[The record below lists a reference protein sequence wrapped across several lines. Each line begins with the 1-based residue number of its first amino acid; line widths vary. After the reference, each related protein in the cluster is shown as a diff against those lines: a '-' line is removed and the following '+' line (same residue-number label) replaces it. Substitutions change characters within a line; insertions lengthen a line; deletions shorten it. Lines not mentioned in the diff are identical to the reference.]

1 VNSAFTESVVEE
13 AALDWLRA
21 LGYTILHGPDLAPG
35 EPGAERETY
44 GDALLEGRLRAA
56 IARLNPKVPPAVL
69 DDSFARLTAIEL
81 PSLVER
87 NRSRHRMLIDGV
99 SAERLDEDG
108 RIVGEPVR
116 VIDFDDPDH
125 NDWVAL
131 NQFTV
136 IEAGRN
142 RRPDIVLFVNGL
154 PFAVIELKDA
164 TDEQATIWSAHN
176 QLQTY
181 KAEIPSLF
189 DFNEILV
196 ISDGVEA
203 RVGSLTA
210 NREWFLPWGTIEG
223 EDPASNLQPELET
236 VLTGL
241 FDRRRVLVYLRH
253 FITFEDDRGKLRKI
267 LAGYHQFHA
276 VNRAIAATLEAASR
290 TGDRRG
296 GVVWHTQG
304 SGKSLTMAFFAGRA
318 VLHPDL
324 ANPTIL
330 VLTDRNDLDEQ
341 LFGQFARCHELVRQT
356 PRQAES
362 AAELRTLLAV
372 PSGGV
377 IFTTVQKFL
386 PDVATRKMPMLT
398 DRRNVIVIADEAH
411 RSQYDFVDGFAR
423 HLRDAL
429 PGATFVGFT
438 GTPIEL
444 ADRST
449 KAIFGDYISVYD
461 IQRAVADKAI
471 VPIYYESRLAKLD
484 LDADEKPRLDAEF
497 QEVTEDEESAAKER
511 LKTKWA
517 ALEAVVGT
525 DKRLDLVAKDLVT
538 HFEDRR
544 AAIEGKGMVVCMSRR
559 IAVALYA
566 HIRALR
572 PEWHNDDDSLGAL
585 KVVMT
590 GSASDPLDWQM
601 HIRNKPRREKMA
613 DRFKNPADPLKLVI
627 VRDMWLTGFDAPSLH
642 TMYLDKPMRGHGLM
656 QAIARVNRVF
666 ADKPSGLVVDYL
678 GLANELR
685 EALADYTQSGGKGKT
700 VIDQAEAVA
709 VLQEKHDIVGAIFHG
724 FDSSAFHRPPATQR
738 ITVLKG
744 ALEHVLAQ
752 PDGKKR
758 LLTEVSALSRA
769 FALAVPHEE
778 ALRMRDDVAF
788 YQSVRAALAKA
799 TPTDGAKSRDEMEH
813 AIRQIVS
820 GAILSEGVIDI
831 FAAAG
836 LPKPDI
842 SILSDAFLG
851 DIRNLPQKNLAVE
864 LLERL
869 LRDDIRV
876 RMRKNLVQSRAFSDI
891 LERSLR
897 AYQNRAVE
905 AAQVIE
911 HLIDLAKQV
920 RAARSRGEV
929 LHLTED
935 ELAFYD
941 ALEVNDSAVAI
952 LGDEALRDIA
962 RELVKS
968 VRANTT
974 IDWTVKETVRAKLRV
989 TVRRIL
995 RRHGYP
1001 PDKQEQATQTVLK
1014 QAELLSSDWA
1024 LEPASTEPAM
1034 ES

>member
-1 VNSAFTESVVEE
+1 LSFSESTVED
-13 AALDWLRA
+13 AALDWLRD
-21 LGYTILHGPDLAPG
+21 LGYTILHGPELAPG
-35 EPGAERETY
+35 EPAAERETY
-44 GDALLEGRLRAA
+44 CDVVLDGRLRAA
-56 IARLNPKVPPAVL
+56 LVRLNPKVPAAAL
-69 DDSFARLTAIEL
+69 EDAFARLTAIEL
-81 PSLVER
+81 PSVVER
-87 NRSRHRMLIDGV
+87 NRSHHRMLVDGIA
-99 SAERLDEDG
+99 AERLNDDG
-108 RIVGEPVR
+108 RVVGELVR
-116 VIDFDDPDH
+116 LIDWNEPAE

-154 PFAVIELKDA
+154 PFALIELKDA

-189 DFNEILV
+189 DFNEVLV
-196 ISDGVEA
+196 ISDGIEA

-210 NREWFLPWGTIEG
+210 NREWFLPWRTIKG
-223 EDPASNLQPELET
+223 EDVASNLQPELET
-236 VLTGL
+236 VLRGL
-241 FDRRRVLVYLRH
+241 FDHRRLLLYLRH
-253 FITFEDDRGKLRKI
+253 FITFEDDRGKVRKI

-276 VNRAIAATLEAASR
+276 VNRAIAATLQAASQS
-290 TGDRRG
+290 GDHRA

-304 SGKSLTMAFFAGRA
+304 AGKSLTMTFFAGRA
-318 VLHPDL
+318 VLHPEL

-330 VLTDRNDLDEQ
+330 VLTDRNDLDDQ
-341 LFGQFARCHELVRQT
+341 LFGQFARCQELVRQT

-362 AAELRTLLAV
+362 SSELRTLLAV

-398 DRRNVIVIADEAH
+398 DRRNVVVIADEAH

-429 PGATFVGFT
+429 PGATFIGFT

-444 ADRST
+444 GDKST
-449 KAIFGDYISVYD
+449 QAVFGDYISVYD
-461 IQRAVADKAI
+461 IQQAVADGAT
-471 VPIYYESRLAKLD
+471 VPIYYESRLAKLE
-484 LDADEKPRLDAEF
+484 LDASEKPRLDAEF
-497 QEVTEDEESAAKER
+497 EEVTEDEESAAKER

-525 DKRLDLVAKDLVT
+525 DKRLDLVARDLVS
-538 HFEDRR
+538 HFEERR
-544 AAIEGKGMVVCMSRR
+544 AAMDGKGMVVCMSRR
-559 IAVALYA
+559 IAVELYA
-566 HIRALR
+566 HIRTLR

-590 GSASDPLDWQM
+590 GSASDPVDWQM

-613 DRFKNPADPLKLVI
+613 DRFKDPVDPLKLVI

-642 TMYLDKPMRGHGLM
+642 TMYVDKPMRGHGLM

-666 ADKPSGLVVDYL
+666 ADKPGGLVVDYL

-685 EALADYTQSGGKGKT
+685 EALTNYTQSGGKGRT
-700 VIDQAEAVA
+700 AIDQAEAVA
-709 VLQEKHDIVGAIFHG
+709 LMQEKHEIVAAIFHG
-724 FDSSAFHRPPATQR
+724 FDSSAFHRPPATRR
-738 ITVLKG
+738 IAVLKG

-758 LLTEVSALSRA
+758 VLTSVSALSRA

-778 ALRMRDDVAF
+778 ALRLRDDVAF

-799 TPTDGAKSRDEMEH
+799 TALDGGKRPDEMEL

-820 GAILSEGVIDI
+820 GAIVSEGVIDI

-851 DIRNLPQKNLAVE
+851 DIRDLPQKNLAVE

-869 LRDDIRV
+869 LREDIKI
-876 RMRKNLVQSRAFSDI
+876 RMRKNLVQARAFSDI
-891 LERSLR
+891 LERSLH

-905 AAQVIE
+905 TAQVIE
-911 HLIDLAKQV
+911 QLIDLAKQV
-920 RAARSRGEV
+920 RAARNRGEE

-941 ALEVNDSAVAI
+941 ALEVNDSAVAV
-952 LGDEALRDIA
+952 LGDDALRAIA

-1024 LEPASTEPAM
+1024 LEPASPEPAL
-1034 ES
+1034 EA